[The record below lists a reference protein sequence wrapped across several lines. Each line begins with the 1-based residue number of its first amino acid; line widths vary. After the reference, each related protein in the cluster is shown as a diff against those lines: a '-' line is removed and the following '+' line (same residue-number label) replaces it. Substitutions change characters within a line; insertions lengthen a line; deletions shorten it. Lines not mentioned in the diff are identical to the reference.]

1 MNSTESEKVNKKVSE
16 WKKWVWKSEL
26 TRVKKW
32 LNNVSENSEWNSEL
46 KEKMKK
52 KTIEKS

>member
-1 MNSTESEKVNKKVSE
+1 MNSTESEKVNEKVSE

-26 TRVKKW
+26 TCIKKL

-46 KEKMKK
+46 KE
-52 KTIEKS
+52 